1 MGQRGIRESIETC
14 NPPSPALNMT
24 ANEQKILSRE
34 ISRIVSEM
42 RESLLYDIRSE
53 IKSASREMYDTLVN
67 LGILEDEQRF
77 YTKAQVCKR
86 YKVSKTKV
94 EQMMNDGTLPYT
106 KTGDSK
112 QSRVLFAAVDCRIA
126 FEGIPR

>member
-1 MGQRGIRESIETC
+1 
-14 NPPSPALNMT
+14 MT

-42 RESLLYDIRSE
+42 RESLLDDIRSE
-53 IKSASREMYDTLVN
+53 IESANREMYDTLVN

-94 EQMMNDGTLPYT
+94 EQMMSDGTLPYT

-112 QSRVLFAAVDCRIA
+112 QSRVLFSAVDCRIA

>member
-1 MGQRGIRESIETC
+1 
-14 NPPSPALNMT
+14 MT
-24 ANEQKILSRE
+24 ANEQKILRME
-34 ISRIVSEM
+34 LSRIVSDM
-42 RESLLYDIRSE
+42 RECLMDEIRDE
-53 IKSASREMYDTLVN
+53 IKKANREMYDTLVN

-77 YTKAQVCKR
+77 LTKAQVCKK

-94 EQMMNDGTLPYT
+94 EQMMADGTLPFT
-106 KTGDSK
+106 KTGDSR

>member
-1 MGQRGIRESIETC
+1 
-14 NPPSPALNMT
+14 MT
-24 ANEQKILSRE
+24 ANEQKILRLE
-34 ISRIVSEM
+34 ISRIVSDM
-42 RESLLYDIRSE
+42 RERLMSE
-53 IKSASREMYDTLVN
+53 IRDEIKKANREMYDTLVN

-94 EQMMNDGTLPYT
+94 EQMMADGTLPFI

-112 QSRVLFAAVDCRIA
+112 QSRVLFPAVDCRIA

>member
-1 MGQRGIRESIETC
+1 
-14 NPPSPALNMT
+14 MT

-42 RESLLYDIRSE
+42 RESLLDDIRSE
-53 IKSASREMYDTLVN
+53 IKSANREMYDTLVN

-77 YTKAQVCKR
+77 YTKAQVCKK
-86 YKVSKTKV
+86 YKLSKTKV

-112 QSRVLFAAVDCRIA
+112 QSRVIFAAVDCRIA

>member
-1 MGQRGIRESIETC
+1 
-14 NPPSPALNMT
+14 MT

-34 ISRIVSEM
+34 ISRIVTEM
-42 RESLLYDIRSE
+42 RESLLDDIRSE
-53 IKSASREMYDTLVN
+53 IKRANREMYDTLVN

-112 QSRVLFAAVDCRIA
+112 QYRVIFAAVDCRIA

>member
-1 MGQRGIRESIETC
+1 
-14 NPPSPALNMT
+14 MT

-34 ISRIVSEM
+34 ISRIVTEM
-42 RESLLYDIRSE
+42 RESLMDDIRRE
-53 IKSASREMYDTLVN
+53 IKSANRDMYDTLVN

-77 YTKAQVCKR
+77 YTKAQLCKR

-112 QSRVLFAAVDCRIA
+112 QSRVIFAAVDCRIA
-126 FEGIPR
+126 FEGVSR

>member
-1 MGQRGIRESIETC
+1 MT
-14 NPPSPALNMT
+14 MT

-42 RESLLYDIRSE
+42 CKSLMDDIRRE
-53 IKSASREMYDTLVN
+53 IKSANREMYDTLVN

-94 EQMMNDGTLPYT
+94 EQMMNDGILPYT
-106 KTGDSK
+106 KTGDTR